1 MISDYEKNTEHI
13 MLPFFFWGR
22 RNDGGCFINES
33 GSVKADL
40 ET

>member
-1 MISDYEKNTEHI
+1 

-33 GSVKADL
+33 RSVKTDL

>member
-1 MISDYEKNTEHI
+1 

-22 RNDGGCFINES
+22 RNDGGCFINER

>member
-1 MISDYEKNTEHI
+1 
-13 MLPFFFWGR
+13 MLPVFFWGR
-22 RNDGGCFINES
+22 GNDGGRFINER

>member
-1 MISDYEKNTEHI
+1 

-33 GSVKADL
+33 GSVKTEL

>member
-1 MISDYEKNTEHI
+1 

-22 RNDGGCFINES
+22 RNDGECFINES